1 MQTKLK
7 KLLPKDLTRNS
18 DSISIDHSTLFLN
31 CQCIELLN
39 VSEPTIFLLRDIE
52 KELLANNSTLMVYL
66 ELLDLNNGRIMPW
79 KFNQM
84 VDQQTSDSHLVST
97 LDGGNCSE
105 KMEHLSSMKKEKWW
119 MLQEVLIMRTK
130 MFRYSIK
137 RQ

>member
-79 KFNQM
+79 KFNPM

-105 KMEHLSSMKKEKWW
+105 KMEHLSSMKKEK
-119 MLQEVLIMRTK
+119 
-130 MFRYSIK
+130 
-137 RQ
+137 